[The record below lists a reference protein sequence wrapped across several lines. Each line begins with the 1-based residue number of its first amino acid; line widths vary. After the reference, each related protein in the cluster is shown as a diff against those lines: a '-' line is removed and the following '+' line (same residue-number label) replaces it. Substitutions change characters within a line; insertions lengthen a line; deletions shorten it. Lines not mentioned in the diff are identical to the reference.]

1 MNDMSE
7 YYSML
12 KEIKPKHV
20 VKKVHKGNWTLTFL
34 LGGSEQYILA
44 NMPRAII
51 ETHKKKIKTLPQY
64 TKGTFKIIPHK
75 P

>member
-7 YYSML
+7 HYSML
-12 KEIKPKHV
+12 KEIKPKPLA
-20 VKKVHKGNWTLTFL
+20 KKAHKGNWTLIFL
-34 LGGSEQYILA
+34 IGGAKQYILA

-64 TKGTFKIIPHK
+64 AKGEFKIIPHN